1 MLSLQQIEAGELSLP
16 VQYSRYTILY
26 IEEGRGSFQAS
37 YRLGDPN
44 HGFPLLS
51 ARGRLV
57 IKDVIMMAAAF
68 SALCD
73 SARQYLI
80 LKGRE

>member
-1 MLSLQQIEAGELSLP
+1 MSAVTLSFLVTTTDSWVPA
-16 VQYSRYTILY
+16 
-26 IEEGRGSFQAS
+26 
-37 YRLGDPN
+37 LGDPN